1 MRIWK
6 RRKLA
11 NRPASFSQ
19 STQRLIIVI
28 ALAES
33 AGDPDWGE
41 LIFVDMGTVERIS
54 LRYFSG
60 KYREA
65 EGAPGSFFE
74 PGPWVDVAFRGVCDA
89 SRIEALLRQ
98 RSSAFHNVQL
108 LSAAAAVEVGAGT
121 GYLRERVGESTRG
134 EGVHL
139 LGYVVM
145 PEHVHLLMSEPKQ
158 GTPSTVLQKLKFRV
172 ARKLRKR
179 RKPMCAGQMR
189 LPFAE
194 TGEPLRAFWQARFY
208 DFNVYSKGK
217 KREKLNYMH
226 ANPVIR
232 GLVKH
237 PRDWPWSSWGFYWGG
252 AAGLVAIDVEE

>member
-1 MRIWK
+1 
-6 RRKLA
+6 L
-11 NRPASFSQ
+11 N
-19 STQRLIIVI
+19 LG
-28 ALAES
+28 L
-33 AGDPDWGE
+33 G
-41 LIFVDMGTVERIS
+41 
-54 LRYFSG
+54 
-60 KYREA
+60 
-65 EGAPGSFFE
+65 
-74 PGPWVDVAFRGVCDA
+74 VDVSFGGVDDA
-89 SRIEALLRQ
+89 GGIEALLRQ

-108 LSAAAAVEVGAGT
+108 LSAAAAVEVGTGT
-121 GYLRERVGESTRG
+121 GRLRERVGKVRG
-134 EGVHL
+134 EMEFHL
-139 LGYVVM
+139 LGYAVM
-145 PEHVHLLMSEPKQ
+145 PGQVHLLMSEPKQ
-158 GTPSTVLQKLKFRV
+158 GTPSTVLQKLKLRV
-172 ARKLRKR
+172 ARKLRKG